1 MANEKNVILETDAK
15 VVVTK
20 EQFVNRANNET
31 VEYNSFRLI
40 LGGEEFKFKFDPAD
54 RKLFEYITG
63 IGR

>member
-1 MANEKNVILETDAK
+1 MANTKNIILETEAK

-20 EQFVNRANNET
+20 ESFVNKATNET
-31 VEYNSFRLI
+31 VEYNSFRLV